1 LFDLKLPAFELKL
14 PKVKRMNMDVCVHNT
29 TIQTF
34 ISYLFN
40 LSTNIMENNYLSEFE
55 QEFEMDDEINGST
68 DSSSNNESD
77 NEYSYEVDDESE
89 NDEELESDE
98 EFESDDELENDQ
110 EFENDYATWSRDGHY
125 DRDREFEARLYNA
138 IRSNANNELDTELEI
153 DNILHEMEKDYFF
166 GIKKNWLKKLKG
178 VAKLGI
184 PGYAGLK
191 AISALGR
198 LNIRNLLK
206 NKLLQT
212 AAGFIPG
219 AGPIVSRAM
228 GIASDVLNK
237 ADAAKQRIQD
247 IVQVGKDAYQN
258 LASAVPDAQSEMEM
272 RNASKDAWRKAV
284 SNRSQ
289 IRDQRTQSG
298 GMSAGGQ
305 RNMNYHRTKRAF
317 PLPPN
322 ARVAVFPTKVSINK
336 RQQVIPVKPNS
347 IVVVKKDRLIIWE
360 TK

>member
-1 LFDLKLPAFELKL
+1 
-14 PKVKRMNMDVCVHNT
+14 
-29 TIQTF
+29 
-34 ISYLFN
+34 
-40 LSTNIMENNYLSEFE
+40 MENNYLSEFE
-55 QEFEMDDEINGST
+55 QEFEMDDEINGSA

-77 NEYSYEVDDESE
+77 SEYSYEVDDESE
-89 NDEELESDE
+89 NDEAFEIND
-98 EFESDDELENDQ
+98 EFENDDELENDEEFENDDELEDDE
-110 EFENDYATWSRDGHY
+110 EFENDYAAWSRDGHY
-125 DRDREFEARLYNA
+125 DRDREFETRLYNA

-166 GIKKNWLKKLKG
+166 GSAKNWLKRKAQKYG
-178 VAKLGI
+178 KYAI
-184 PGYAGLK
+184 PGYGALK
-191 AISALGR
+191 AVSSLGR
-198 LNIRNLLK
+198 LNLRNLLK
-206 NKLLQT
+206 NKLLQM

-228 GIASDVLNK
+228 GIAGDVLNK

-258 LASAVPDAQSEMEM
+258 LASAVPDAQNEMEV
-272 RNASKDAWRKAV
+272 RNASKEAWRNAV
-284 SNRSQ
+284 SNRAQ
-289 IRDQRTQSG
+289 MKDQRTQSR

-305 RNMNYHRTKRAF
+305 QNINYHRTKRAF

-336 RQQVIPVKPNS
+336 RQQVIPIKPNS

-360 TK
+360 AK